1 MPNEMILIRWYF
13 EYNDWAK
20 VAQITKKKKK
30 IRFIREQGRL
40 FQSERAQYADTFPQ
54 HWQDISV
61 YTWPKMPFRS
71 VSFILALQLWLKI
84 QDRNIPW

>member
-20 VAQITKKKKK
+20 VAQITKKKK

-40 FQSERAQYADTFPQ
+40 FQSERAKYADTFPQ
-54 HWQDISV
+54 H
-61 YTWPKMPFRS
+61 
-71 VSFILALQLWLKI
+71 
-84 QDRNIPW
+84 